1 MGRLKNAKHELFC
14 QKYITR
20 LNGRIYN
27 GTHAAIAAGYS
38 AKTARTQ
45 ASKLL
50 TITNINERIEELKQK
65 AMNRIQKDQ
74 YTALDLIVKAA
85 TDDIKNYMRF
95 YEDERG
101 NIKISIKDS
110 DTIDTSNI
118 QEVKIGKDGQFSF
131 KMSSKEKAREE
142 LSRYV
147 KLFND
152 EPQSEAN
159 KLDELI
165 GVMVEVAKAAVK

>member
-1 MGRLKNAKHELFC
+1 MGKLKNARHELFC

-20 LNGRIYN
+20 LNGKIYN
-27 GTHAAIAAGYS
+27 GTQAAIAADYS
-38 AKTARTQ
+38 EKTAHSI
-45 ASKLL
+45 ASRLL
-50 TITNINERIEELKQK
+50 KNVKIQERIEELKQA

-74 YTALDLIVKAA
+74 YLALDLIIKAA
-85 TDDIKNYMRF
+85 TDDIGEYLRF
-95 YEDERG
+95 YQDEHG
-101 NIKISIKDS
+101 NIKVDIKDS

-131 KMSSKEKAREE
+131 KLANKDKAREE
-142 LSRYV
+142 LARYV

-165 GVMVEVAKAAVK
+165 GAMVDVAKAAVK

>member
-1 MGRLKNAKHELFC
+1 MGKLKNAKHELFC

-20 LNGRIYN
+20 LNGKIYN

-38 AKTARTQ
+38 ERTARVQ

-50 TITNINERIEELKQK
+50 TNPNIKQRIEELKQK
-65 AMNRIQKDQ
+65 AMERIKKDQ
-74 YTALDLIVKAA
+74 YLALDLIVKAA
-85 TDDIKNYMRF
+85 TDDVGNYLHYYHDKNGYIKVDM
-95 YEDERG
+95 
-101 NIKISIKDS
+101 KDS

-131 KMSSKEKAREE
+131 KLVDKAKAREE
-142 LSRYV
+142 LARYTNLYD
-147 KLFND
+147 K
-152 EPQSEAN
+152 EGESEGD

-165 GVMVEVAKAAVK
+165 NAMTGVAKAAVK

>member
-1 MGRLKNAKHELFC
+1 MGKLKNAKHELFC
-14 QKYITR
+14 NKYITR

-38 AKTARTQ
+38 ERTARTQ

-50 TITNINERIEELKQK
+50 TNPNIKARIEELKQA
-65 AMNRIQKDQ
+65 AMERIQKDQ
-74 YTALDLIVKAA
+74 YTALDLIMKAA
-85 TDDIKNYMRF
+85 TDDIGNYLRF
-95 YEDERG
+95 YQDEIG
-101 NIKISIKDS
+101 NIKIDIKDS
-110 DTIDTSNI
+110 ATIDTSNI

-131 KMSSKEKAREE
+131 KLVGKDKAREE
-142 LSRYV
+142 LARYV

-165 GVMVEVAKAAVK
+165 ESMTNVAKAAVK